1 MTVPGWG
8 TVADL
13 CARVSGELDRLAR
26 DSVATIRRDLPAYDV
41 VPYEEH
47 LAAVTEQQRRR
58 LDALAGH
65 RLLAPA
71 DLERAAE
78 LARRRARQ
86 GLGVDVLIGAYHL
99 GDQELWRALCADP
112 GSASPLLPDVAAE
125 LLRLLHAISTVLA
138 SAHGDVTREL
148 HSHRATLSSRL
159 LELLVAGRD
168 DAEAARVADTLGLDP
183 RGDFVAAVW
192 ANSGADVVLPP
203 EVTREFDRAPVPL
216 VHSAQPGAVVVLV
229 QGDDDH
235 WLEEVAGRL
244 PLGTAVGIGLRRSGL
259 SGAVASLGD
268 AELALAAAPEA
279 GRGVVR
285 FARVWAQ
292 ACLLAEADRLEP
304 LVAAALRMALA
315 HPHLAE
321 TVLAFAAADM
331 SVARTAEALHLHA
344 NSVTYRLQR
353 WAQLTGWD
361 PRSFEQLIGS
371 VVACR
376 LALRESSR

>member
-1 MTVPGWG
+1 MTTSDWSP
-8 TVADL
+8 VAEL
-13 CARVSGELDRLAR
+13 CRRVTGDLDRLAR
-26 DSVATIRRDLPAYDV
+26 DSVTTIRRDLPAYAA
-41 VPYEEH
+41 VPHDEH

-58 LDALAGH
+58 LDALAGR

-71 DLERAAE
+71 DLERAAD

-86 GLGVDVLIGAYHL
+86 GIGVDVLIGAYHL

-112 GSASPLLPDVAAE
+112 GPAAPLLPDVAAQ

-168 DAEAARVADTLGLDP
+168 DAEAARLADALGLDP
-183 RGDFVAAVW
+183 RGDFVAATW
-192 ANSGADVVLPP
+192 ATSGADVVLPP
-203 EVTREFDRAPVPL
+203 EVARELDRAPVPV
-216 VHSAQPGAVVVLV
+216 VHSSPPGAVVVLARGD
-229 QGDDDH
+229 GDD
-235 WLEEVAGRL
+235 WLAGTAGRL
-244 PLGTAVGIGLRRSGL
+244 PMGGPVGVGLRRRGL
-259 SGAVASLGD
+259 RGAVVSLGD
-268 AELALAAAPEA
+268 ARLALGAAGE
-279 GRGVVR
+279 GGGVTR
-285 FARVWAQ
+285 FGDVWAQ
-292 ACLLAEADRLEP
+292 ACLLAETERLEP
-304 LVAAALRMALA
+304 LVATAVRTAGE

-353 WAQLTGWD
+353 WAQLTAWD
-361 PRSFEQLIGS
+361 PRSFEQLVAS
-371 VVACR
+371 AVACR
-376 LALRESSR
+376 VALRGSSR